1 MRIAIVGAGSIGLA
15 VAWRAAQSGAEVV
28 VHDPDPGSGASRVAA
43 GMIAPVTESHYGE
56 EALGPFMAASAD
68 AWPGF
73 ARELEAATGLTIGFR
88 NVPTIVVGVE
98 DGDRAEIV
106 RQAELYRFTARNV
119 ETLTA
124 RAARKVEPLLSH
136 RVRGGVLAPED
147 RAVDPRVV
155 HDALLIAAER
165 AGVKFSAERVEN
177 LDALDADQVVI
188 AAGCGSVNFVGA
200 TATATDATRWTLPVR
215 PVRGAVLRLR
225 AVGDQPMPRT
235 TVRGYVKGHPI
246 YIVTRDSGEI
256 VVGASSDERGFDRH
270 TGTAG
275 AVHDLLRR
283 AIELVPEIAEYHL
296 DEVSVGFRP
305 GTPDNLPLI
314 GRLDP
319 RTVAATGHYR
329 NGIALIPATASG
341 VSALLAGNENAIPS
355 AFDPLRFGGTP
366 SASADRFG
374 RRGGLSGSRFEG
386 APESILPERSDSAES
401 SERESA
407 AGSDDRFGRR
417 GGLSEPRF
425 EAAPVSILPD
435 GSDTADG
442 RGRAGGLDAD
452 RTIRDGSTP
461 VEDPSAGRETASV
474 EGVAARRGTTPTE
487 SAATRRESTPTGGAA
502 AGREARPMESAAP
515 LPAATPTES
524 AATRR
529 ETTPVDSAAAPRRS
543 VSAEDVTSPKE
554 DS

>member
-1 MRIAIVGAGSIGLA
+1 
-15 VAWRAAQSGAEVV
+15 
-28 VHDPDPGSGASRVAA
+28 
-43 GMIAPVTESHYGE
+43 
-56 EALGPFMAASAD
+56 
-68 AWPGF
+68 
-73 ARELEAATGLTIGFR
+73 
-88 NVPTIVVGVE
+88 
-98 DGDRAEIV
+98 
-106 RQAELYRFTARNV
+106 
-119 ETLTA
+119 
-124 RAARKVEPLLSH
+124 
-136 RVRGGVLAPED
+136 
-147 RAVDPRVV
+147 
-155 HDALLIAAER
+155 
-165 AGVKFSAERVEN
+165 
-177 LDALDADQVVI
+177 
-188 AAGCGSVNFVGA
+188 
-200 TATATDATRWTLPVR
+200 
-215 PVRGAVLRLR
+215 
-225 AVGDQPMPRT
+225 
-235 TVRGYVKGHPI
+235 
-246 YIVTRDSGEI
+246 
-256 VVGASSDERGFDRH
+256 
-270 TGTAG
+270 
-275 AVHDLLRR
+275 
-283 AIELVPEIAEYHL
+283 VPEIAEYHL

-386 APESILPERSDSAES
+386 APELILPERSDSAES

-452 RTIRDGSTP
+452 RTIRGGSAP
-461 VEDPSAGRETASV
+461 VEDPSTGRETAPV
-474 EGVAARRGTTPTE
+474 EGVAARRGATPTE
-487 SAATRRESTPTGGAA
+487 SAATRCESTPTGGAA

-524 AATRR
+524 AATRP

>member
-1 MRIAIVGAGSIGLA
+1 MRVAIVGAGSIGLA

-56 EALGPFMAASAD
+56 AALGPFMAASAD

-73 ARELEAATGLTIGFR
+73 ARELEAASGLAIGLR
-88 NVPTIVVGVE
+88 DVPTLVVGVE
-98 DGDRAEIV
+98 DGDRAEID

-165 AGVKFSAERVEN
+165 AGVEIRTERVDD
-177 LDALDADQVVI
+177 LAALDADQVVV
-188 AAGCGSVNFVGA
+188 AAGCGSAGFAGA
-200 TATATDATRWTLPVR
+200 GGEGVPVESAPWHLPVR

-225 AVGDQPMPRT
+225 AAVGDQPLPRT

-246 YIVTRDSGEI
+246 YIVTRESGEV
-256 VVGASSDERGFDRH
+256 VVGASSDERGFDRR

-275 AVHDLLRR
+275 TVHDLLRR
-283 AIELVPEIAEYHL
+283 SIELVPEIAEYHL

-314 GRLDP
+314 GRLDG

-329 NGIALIPATASG
+329 NGIALIPATAAG
-341 VSALLAGNENAIPS
+341 VAALLAGDEQAIPA
-355 AFDPLRFGGTP
+355 AFDPLRFDRTP
-366 SASADRFG
+366 SAGRFG
-374 RRGGLSGSRFEG
+374 RKGGLSGPRSEG
-386 APESILPERSDSAES
+386 APD
-401 SERESA
+401 
-407 AGSDDRFGRR
+407 
-417 GGLSEPRF
+417 
-425 EAAPVSILPD
+425 SILPD

-442 RGRAGGLDAD
+442 RERADGPDSGRA
-452 RTIRDGSTP
+452 IRG
-461 VEDPSAGRETASV
+461 ESAPL
-474 EGVAARRGTTPTE
+474 EGAVTRRGAMPIE
-487 SAATRRESTPTGGAA
+487 GAA
-502 AGREARPMESAAP
+502 AHRG
-515 LPAATPTES
+515 
-524 AATRR
+524 
-529 ETTPVDSAAAPRRS
+529 S
-543 VSAEDVTSPKE
+543 VSGEGITAHEE

>member
-56 EALGPFMAASAD
+56 AALGPFMAASAD
-68 AWPGF
+68 AWPGL
-73 ARELEAATGLTIGFR
+73 ARDLEAASGLAIGFR
-88 NVPTIVVGVE
+88 DVPTLVVGVE
-98 DGDRAEIV
+98 DGDRAEID
-106 RQAELYRFTARNV
+106 RQAELYRLTARNV

-165 AGVKFSAERVEN
+165 AGVELRAERIDDLAE
-177 LDALDADQVVI
+177 LDADQVVI
-188 AAGCGSVNFVGA
+188 AAGCGSASFVGA
-200 TATATDATRWTLPVR
+200 GGAGGANDGAASDPGSGPDFPERHRDYAGTATDEGCLAARSEHSDAATADGRLRGRDEAASEGARWTLPVR

-225 AVGDQPMPRT
+225 TVGDQPLPRT

-246 YIVTRDSGEI
+246 YIVTRESGEI
-256 VVGASSDERGFDRH
+256 VVGASSDERGFDRR

-275 AVHDLLRR
+275 VVHDLLRR

-314 GRLDP
+314 GRLDS

-329 NGIALIPATASG
+329 NGIALIPATATG
-341 VSALLAGNENAIPS
+341 VAALLAGDDKAIPA
-355 AFDPLRFGGTP
+355 AFDPLRFGPFARQRPNDVTRRQRPENPLSDGSSRLVQPGAPCADPIPGSGQRSAAP
-366 SASADRFG
+366 SASA
-374 RRGGLSGSRFEG
+374 
-386 APESILPERSDSAES
+386 PESRVP
-401 SERESA
+401 
-407 AGSDDRFGRR
+407 AGSDKTESR
-417 GGLSEPRF
+417 GDENGH
-425 EAAPVSILPD
+425 EAAD
-435 GSDTADG
+435 DTSTHEEAD
-442 RGRAGGLDAD
+442 
-452 RTIRDGSTP
+452 S
-461 VEDPSAGRETASV
+461 
-474 EGVAARRGTTPTE
+474 
-487 SAATRRESTPTGGAA
+487 
-502 AGREARPMESAAP
+502 
-515 LPAATPTES
+515 
-524 AATRR
+524 
-529 ETTPVDSAAAPRRS
+529 
-543 VSAEDVTSPKE
+543 
-554 DS
+554 